1 MNATSVCERI
11 SQRWLKMLKESE
23 IRFVVLD
30 PQIDNKLMELLQLQP
45 NWKIESADEEFVFFI
60 RNDIAMGIA

>member
-1 MNATSVCERI
+1 MNAASVCESI
-11 SQRWLKMLKESE
+11 SRRWLKMLKESK

-30 PQIDNKLMELLQLQP
+30 PQIDNKLMELLQLQL

-60 RNDIAMGIA
+60 RNDIAIGIV